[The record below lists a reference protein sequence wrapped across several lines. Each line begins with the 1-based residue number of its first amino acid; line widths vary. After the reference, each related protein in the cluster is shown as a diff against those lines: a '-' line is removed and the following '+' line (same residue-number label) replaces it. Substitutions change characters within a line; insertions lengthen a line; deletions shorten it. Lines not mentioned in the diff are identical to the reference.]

1 MEFTNCYPTVKN
13 TFRYF
18 IPDACDIKM
27 KQVATLMVASAH
39 IATCCLLTNYVEYMS
54 TVGMPVYVSQ
64 KCLFLWGIQHCGSMG
79 LGA

>member
-1 MEFTNCYPTVKN
+1 
-13 TFRYF
+13 
-18 IPDACDIKM
+18 M

-39 IATCCLLTNYVEYMS
+39 IATCCLLANYVEYMS